1 MGIRPEWEEKGI
13 AMREKL
19 AKEKSFKKQHLTFI
33 SNKLYSDFNTFLYML
48 QYEYGIIIDDSIIED
63 NGEVFIYH
71 IKCSYNKALKLKV
84 YKDSNNAI
92 SKLEILGVWYMKQVI
107 YFEDYEYYENVNILI
122 EELEN
127 NNIKVLDIIISS
139 RVTKTGSKVTHTLI
153 VESPNKINVEIEKI
167 DPYPEIQ
174 GIVIKF
180 NGGGVIEVWKS
191 IQRLL

>member
-33 SNKLYSDFNTFLYML
+33 SNRIYPGFNDFLFML

-84 YKDSNNAI
+84 YKDSSNAI
-92 SKLEILGVWYMKQVI
+92 SRLEILGV
-107 YFEDYEYYENVNILI
+107 
-122 EELEN
+122 
-127 NNIKVLDIIISS
+127 
-139 RVTKTGSKVTHTLI
+139 
-153 VESPNKINVEIEKI
+153 
-167 DPYPEIQ
+167 
-174 GIVIKF
+174 
-180 NGGGVIEVWKS
+180 
-191 IQRLL
+191 